1 MLVGVVRMCGTVVRR
16 EAEQRLWCCS
26 RDDGG
31 QMCRLWIK
39 VTCGVT
45 QLVIAVVLLYNHLCC
60 GIVGAAATITTTVS

>member
-16 EAEQRLWCCS
+16 EAEQRLWRCS
-26 RDDGG
+26 RNDGG

-39 VTCGVT
+39 VACGAT

-60 GIVGAAATITTTVS
+60 GIIGTAAAIATTVS